1 MAGRFE
7 KKLNKLR
14 LDAKETYDAL
24 IDSSALFDEYM
35 SEEDIE
41 EKDELINEMYR
52 IRKALK
58 DTITTKDKITG
69 VKTEIVRPNTEAYLN
84 KIAKKLKDVSKDI
97 DELFAAYCPS
107 DEEEEE
113 IKDVKIK
120 KSGKKTGKKTAKK

>member
-1 MAGRFE
+1 MASRFE

-14 LDAKETYDAL
+14 IDAKETYATL
-24 IDSSALFDEYM
+24 INSSALFDEYM
-35 SEEDIE
+35 REDDIN
-41 EKDELINEMYR
+41 EKNELINEIYR

-69 VKTEIVRPNTEAYLN
+69 VKTEIVRPNTEAYFN
-84 KIAKKLKDVSKDI
+84 KIAKQLKDVSKDI
-97 DELFAAYCPS
+97 DELFFTYCPS

-120 KSGKKTGKKTAKK
+120 KSSKKTSKK